1 MGYGEPVK
9 NFFRNHYGFILGF
22 TGGMGFILFCIE
34 AYKTFKNPLL
44 YMGSGGLLLVS
55 VAVYRKIEKEA
66 ASLSPAKENS
76 EAKPK

>member
-1 MGYGEPVK
+1 
-9 NFFRNHYGFILGF
+9 
-22 TGGMGFILFCIE
+22 MGFILFCIE

-66 ASLSPAKENS
+66 ASLSSAEENS
-76 EAKPK
+76 EPKPK